1 MPASPP
7 RWLIELPR
15 WIWDMHTET
24 FKPTMENKMQDNIL
38 TGTITNKETG
48 ETHDIE
54 PSHWFSNGCELN
66 AIVKIL
72 RVGGS
77 RFYSEGSPSR
87 MTTVDCLALDCQGNV
102 FKLNLLFITE
112 CLEEEQK
119 IILEI
124 TEGKILVVSGRY
136 CVLPK
141 EEFIIML
148 CDPKYNPL
156 PAEYSLE
163 EVEEVFRF
171 NSASMLKDIHKAAE
185 QGEPNALRELDK
197 MKNAKIEK
205 A

>member
-1 MPASPP
+1 M
-7 RWLIELPR
+7 
-15 WIWDMHTET
+15 
-24 FKPTMENKMQDNIL
+24 
-38 TGTITNKETG
+38 
-48 ETHDIE
+48 
-54 PSHWFSNGCELN
+54 
-66 AIVKIL
+66 

-77 RFYSEGSPSR
+77 HFYSEGSPSR
-87 MTTVDCLALDCQGNV
+87 MTNVDCLALDCQGNA
-102 FKLNLLFITE
+102 FKLRLCFITE

-185 QGEPNALRELDK
+185 QGDIGAQIELGYMYK
-197 MKNAKIEK
+197 EG
-205 A
+205 